1 MIPVGDE
8 GTLTL
13 TVRMKVSPEP
23 EVIDLLKRYRS
34 ALNYSIRKIIEHRA
48 TSLSKAHKLLYR
60 DLREVF
66 KFPSKIATD
75 CYREALSIAK
85 SWLKNKNKGRI
96 PTVKTLRM
104 WLTYGQGYRIKGDT
118 VEITGGYKLKILGWD
133 RRYDQY
139 QNREARLIYRDGETY
154 LMITKR
160 IPKPEPYKPL
170 DVLAI
175 DINEKKVVVGNHKL
189 AVEIET
195 PIERAIHYKEL
206 ALKLQE
212 KYSQSKYI
220 PWRTRRGILNRVR
233 HFHRK
238 AKNILED
245 WARKVSHRIV
255 MMARDYK
262 YSISREDLT
271 HLVNALRRLSKT
283 HRTRLILMGYR
294 RLCYWI
300 DWQCEKY
307 GVPYNTVDPR
317 GTSSYC
323 PRCNTKLKKSG
334 YRYLKCPGCGFEGD
348 RDYIAVLNI
357 RKKTLADGGLSDHP
371 DCPVDERCGTE

>member
-1 MIPVGDE
+1 MGDE
-8 GTLTL
+8 GTLTV
-13 TVRMKVSPEP
+13 TVRMKVSPKP
-23 EVIDLLKRYRS
+23 EVVDLLKRYRS
-34 ALNYSIRKIIEHRA
+34 ALNYSIRRIIEYRA

-66 KFPSKIATD
+66 KFPSRIAID
-75 CYREALSIAK
+75 CWREALSIAK

-139 QNREARLIYRDGETY
+139 QNREARLIYRGGETY

-206 ALKLQE
+206 AQKLQE

-220 PWRTRRGILNRVR
+220 PWRTRRGILNRIR

-262 YSISREDLT
+262 YSISR
-271 HLVNALRRLSKT
+271 R
-283 HRTRLILMGYR
+283 I
-294 RLCYWI
+294 
-300 DWQCEKY
+300 
-307 GVPYNTVDPR
+307 
-317 GTSSYC
+317 
-323 PRCNTKLKKSG
+323 
-334 YRYLKCPGCGFEGD
+334 
-348 RDYIAVLNI
+348 
-357 RKKTLADGGLSDHP
+357 
-371 DCPVDERCGTE
+371 